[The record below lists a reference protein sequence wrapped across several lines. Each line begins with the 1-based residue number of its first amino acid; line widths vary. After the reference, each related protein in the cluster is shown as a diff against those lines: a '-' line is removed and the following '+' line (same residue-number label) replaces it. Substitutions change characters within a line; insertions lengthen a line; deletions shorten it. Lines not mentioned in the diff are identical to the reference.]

1 MPRQLPTKDAASLAS
16 RALPPVVVVLRA
28 TRPPR
33 DAEALLGRN
42 VTASVEIHPGILR
55 SWSELGSV
63 KRNSIVLPKSRAE
76 EALQVVSPSCIAV
89 PAKRGYRYIRS
100 AQDLFEQTGL
110 RIKDTTK
117 FAPRTEFTARTQVR
131 IDKLTKTYRV
141 SVAADNFTLAAQ
153 SAPMGTTL
161 QLTLEEAVSL
171 VNAVTDRVVLDDSKG
186 AWSALVR
193 LATFSLT
200 ALPVQDAPGLVALRD
215 GFSPQQLISVSD
227 LPEALREADATK
239 NIVCHTFV
247 ADMMELATATPYAD
261 HSLRDYQQETVGA
274 YMASRYGLVCALPPG
289 AGKTV
294 VASAALAARSAR
306 GASKSLIVVPASLI
320 SQWRTQLVA
329 FHPTSAVCVVDSRTT
344 SEDYNDSTVV
354 ICSYETAVK
363 HAAELTRI
371 TFDDIVID
379 EAHVLRG
386 SSKRTT
392 VLHALRKTASRALLL
407 TGTPDY
413 ASRDD
418 VALLVSYVLG
428 EPVFKTT
435 PLSTSYLS
443 SWQDRVG
450 PLLQTKELESLGAL
464 PELKRSVVLLEQT
477 RSEEALYSSAAQV
490 LDVAR
495 AALSTAVKPR
505 DKSIARLAL
514 ASATAQLRDTLGDAC
529 GATSP
534 SLAELQL
541 EALKEPTKRRYLKE
555 ILADGVPTVVCVSAA
570 RSAKSIAT
578 YLDQN
583 GIRAVDITSSHTP
596 KRRQQLVTQL
606 AVTTQVL
613 VVSAASSQGWD
624 IPQARRVIHV
634 DMPLSK
640 ADEIQRS
647 SRARRVSSDP
657 GAIDVVFLAF
667 KNSTEA
673 ATATSF
679 ARS

>member
-1 MPRQLPTKDAASLAS
+1 
-16 RALPPVVVVLRA
+16 
-28 TRPPR
+28 
-33 DAEALLGRN
+33 
-42 VTASVEIHPGILR
+42 
-55 SWSELGSV
+55 
-63 KRNSIVLPKSRAE
+63 
-76 EALQVVSPSCIAV
+76 V

-110 RIKDTTK
+110 RVKDTGK
-117 FAPRTEFTARTQVR
+117 FATRTEFSARTQVR
-131 IDKLTKTYRV
+131 VDVLKKTYRV

-153 SAPMGTTL
+153 SAPIGTTL
-161 QLTLEEAVSL
+161 ELTLEEAVSL

-186 AWSALVR
+186 VWSALVR

-215 GFSPQQLISVSD
+215 GFSPQQLIAVSD
-227 LPEALREADATK
+227 LPEALCEADATK
-239 NIVCHTFV
+239 NIVCHEFV
-247 ADMMELATATPYAD
+247 ADMMELATAPPHAD
-261 HSLRDYQQETVGA
+261 HNLRDYQQETVGA
-274 YMASRYGLVCALPPG
+274 YMSSRYGLVCALPPG
-289 AGKTV
+289 SGKTV
-294 VASAALAARSAR
+294 VACAALAARSAR
-306 GASKSLIVVPASLI
+306 GASKSLIVVPAALI
-320 SQWRTQLVA
+320 SQWKAQLVA
-329 FHPTSAVCVVDSRTT
+329 FHPTSKVCVVDSRTT
-344 SEDYNDSTVV
+344 VEDYDNSTVI

-363 HAAELTRI
+363 HAAELTRL

-386 SSKRTT
+386 GSKRTT
-392 VLHALRKTASRALLL
+392 VLHSLRKTASRALLL
-407 TGTPDY
+407 SGTPDY
-413 ASRDD
+413 GSRDD

-435 PLSTSYLS
+435 PLSTSHLS

-450 PLLQTKELESLGAL
+450 PLLQTKELMSLGAL

-477 RSEEALYSSAAQV
+477 PSEEALYSSAAQV

-505 DKSIARLAL
+505 DKSTSRLAL
-514 ASATAQLRDTLGDAC
+514 AAATAQLRDTLGDAC
-529 GATSP
+529 GATSS
-534 SLAELQL
+534 SLSGLQS

-555 ILADGVPTVVCVSAA
+555 LLQDGVPTVVCVSAA

-583 GIRAVDITSSHTP
+583 GISAVDITSSHTP
-596 KRRQQLVTQL
+596 KRRQQLVSQL
-606 AVTTQVL
+606 AITTQVL

-624 IPQARRVIHV
+624 VPQARRVVHV

-640 ADEIQRS
+640 ADELQRS

-657 GAIDVVFLAF
+657 GPIDVVFLAF
-667 KNSTEA
+667 KNSTEEA
-673 ATATSF
+673 AANGF
-679 ARS
+679 VRN